1 MNDIPIQRLTK
12 EAFAPYGD
20 ILTLKPAPDKLIN
33 QGLCGRHHDLALM
46 DFGLDGRAGISLFD
60 ATPRSL
66 PLCIGAGRAASRRL
80 TSLYSHDP
88 KPFFSDCSAR

>member
-33 QGLCGRHHDLALM
+33 QGLCGQHHDLALM
-46 DFGLDGRAGISLFD
+46 DFGLMDGRASAYL
-60 ATPRSL
+60 TPHH
-66 PLCIGAGRAASRRL
+66 AACHMYWSW
-80 TSLYSHDP
+80 
-88 KPFFSDCSAR
+88 